1 MEQKPAGTAGHPAA
15 AAEAIKIDL
24 QLLRQTKLDK

>member
-1 MEQKPAGTAGHPAA
+1 MEQKPAGHPVA
-15 AAEAIKIDL
+15 AAEAFKFDL

>member
-1 MEQKPAGTAGHPAA
+1 MEQKPAGHPAA
-15 AAEAIKIDL
+15 AAEAFKIDL